1 MRVLWINEAAD
12 FVGGCEQYIYNTVGL
27 LRGHGVRSS
36 LLYDCRQPRFSTD
49 FVEPF
54 DQAFPLV
61 DVRAQVADIA
71 PDLIYVHRL
80 TGRETIIGLCDAGV
94 PAARFFHDYQLF
106 CPREHRYSVLGLRT
120 CRKPIGLRCYFPCL
134 GVVNRTDARLGFRLN
149 RVGKLRAAIRANREL
164 DAFVVGSRYMAGLI
178 AAHGFDPKRT
188 HVLPLYSL
196 PPGDIPPAARQP
208 GLFLFAGQLIR
219 SKGVDTLLH
228 AMARTTHPCRLVIAG
243 QGRQEG
249 MFRGMADTLGVEERV
264 TFLGRIPHEELSAWY
279 CKAACVVVPSRY
291 PETFGLIGP
300 EAMRYGA
307 PVIATDVGAIREWL
321 EDGVTG
327 VAVPPND
334 PDAMARAMDR
344 MLADPVAGAEMG
356 QAGQRKYEEEFR
368 PERHID
374 ALLRFFQTMAHGDQ
388 PRAAALR

>member
-12 FVGGCEQYIYNTVGL
+12 FVGGCEQYIYNTVRL
-27 LRGHGVRSS
+27 LGDQGIRSS

-49 FVEPF
+49 FVQPF
-54 DQAFPLV
+54 DQAFPLI
-61 DVRAQVADIA
+61 DVKAQVADIH

-80 TGRETIIGLCDAGV
+80 SGRNTIAELRDTGV
-94 PAARFFHDYQLF
+94 PTARFFHDYQLF

-149 RVGKLRAAIRANREL
+149 RVGKLRVAIKANREL

-178 AAHGFDPKRT
+178 AAHGFSPRRT
-188 HVLPLYSL
+188 HVIPLYSL
-196 PPGDIPPAARQP
+196 PPEETADAAREAD
-208 GLFLFAGQLIR
+208 LFLFAGQMIR

-228 AMARTTHPCRLVIAG
+228 AMARTKHPCRLVIAG
-243 QGRQEG
+243 DGRQKAL
-249 MFRGMADTLGVEERV
+249 FQDMANTLGLGDRV
-264 TFLGRIPHEELSAWY
+264 TFLGRIPHEELAQWY
-279 CKAACVVVPSRY
+279 AKAACVVVPSRY

-307 PVIATDVGAIREWL
+307 AVIGTTVGAIGEWL
-321 EDGVTG
+321 EHGVTG
-327 VAVPPND
+327 LSVPPND
-334 PDAMARAMDR
+334 PHAMAQAIDQIVENRQQA
-344 MLADPVAGAEMG
+344 AEMG
-356 QAGQRKYEEEFR
+356 KAGKKRYQEEFV

-374 ALLRFFQTMAHGDQ
+374 ALLALFQTLVSGGSS
-388 PRAAALR
+388 RA